1 MLFEGPIVLCVVPA
15 CAKVEE
21 LKDVAEAAVGVGV
34 VEAAIEVD
42 DMEEGVKDVDSA
54 EEDVRGPKF
63 QPFTGIP
70 LI

>member
-1 MLFEGPIVLCVVPA
+1 MLCVVPA
-15 CAKVEE
+15 GAKAEE
-21 LKDVAEAAVGVGV
+21 LKDAVEATVKGDVEDAAV
-34 VEAAIEVD
+34 EVD
-42 DMEEGVKDVDSA
+42 DMEEGVVDAGSA